1 MTSSKRKL
9 KRAEI
14 ESEPAE
20 PAAKT
25 HPVLQSFLLSLLFLT
40 CFLISCTPSTTPE
53 QIVDGFITVCEKSI
67 EKGSGREL
75 RNLIAED
82 YMDSSGRTKQA
93 LGAIASGYLLRNKAI
108 YCYRL
113 IDSVIINED
122 DSISARVLTA
132 LAAQPITD
140 VAILPQIN
148 SDIYWFDV
156 TIAEQNDEWKLI
168 NASWKKAMLEDF
180 FQ

>member
-1 MTSSKRKL
+1 M
-9 KRAEI
+9 
-14 ESEPAE
+14 
-20 PAAKT
+20 T
-25 HPVLQSFLLSLLFLT
+25 HPVLQSFFLFLLFLT
-40 CFLISCTPSTTPE
+40 GLLISCTPSTSPE
-53 QIVDGFITVCEKSI
+53 QIVDDFITACEKSI

-82 YMDSSGRTKQA
+82 YMDSAGRTKQD

-140 VAILPQIN
+140 VAILPQMN

-156 TIAEQNDEWKLI
+156 TIAERNNEWKLV
-168 NASWKKAMLEDF
+168 NASWRQAMLEDF

>member
-1 MTSSKRKL
+1 MKRV
-9 KRAEI
+9 EI
-14 ESEPAE
+14 EPEPAK
-20 PAAKT
+20 PNAKT
-25 HPVLQSFLLSLLFLT
+25 HSVLHSFFLPLLFLT

-53 QIVDGFITVCEKSI
+53 QIIDDFVSACEKSI

-82 YMDSSGRTKQA
+82 YMDSEGRTKQTVGA
-93 LGAIASGYLLRNKAI
+93 LASGYLLRNKAI
-108 YCYRL
+108 YCYWL

-122 DSISARVLTA
+122 DSLSARVLTA

-140 VAILPQIN
+140 LAILPQMN
-148 SDIYWFDV
+148 SDIYWFEI
-156 TIAEQNDEWKLI
+156 TIAEQDNEWKLV
-168 NASWKKAMLEDF
+168 NASWKQAMLEDF

>member
-1 MTSSKRKL
+1 LKKVEIASVSKEL
-9 KRAEI
+9 TAE
-14 ESEPAE
+14 
-20 PAAKT
+20 T
-25 HPVLQSFLLSLLFLT
+25 HPVLQSFFLPLLFLV
-40 CFLISCTPSTTPE
+40 CFLNSCTPSTTPE
-53 QIVDGFITVCEKSI
+53 QIVDNFVTACEKSV

-82 YMDSSGRTKQA
+82 YMDSAGRTKQD
-93 LGAIASGYLLRNKAI
+93 LGAIASGYLLRNKEI

-140 VAILPQIN
+140 VAILPQMN
-148 SDIYWFDV
+148 SDIYWFDI
-156 TIAEQNDEWKLI
+156 TIAEQNNDWKLV
-168 NASWKKAMLEDF
+168 NATWKQAMLEDF

>member
-1 MTSSKRKL
+1 M
-9 KRAEI
+9 
-14 ESEPAE
+14 
-20 PAAKT
+20 
-25 HPVLQSFLLSLLFLT
+25 
-40 CFLISCTPSTTPE
+40 PSTTPE
-53 QIVDGFITVCEKSI
+53 QIVDNFVTACEKSV

-82 YMDSSGRTKQA
+82 YMDSAGRTKQD
-93 LGAIASGYLLRNKAI
+93 LGAIASGYLLRNKEI

-140 VAILPQIN
+140 VAILPQMN
-148 SDIYWFDV
+148 SDIYWFDI
-156 TIAEQNDEWKLI
+156 TIAEQNNDWKLV
-168 NASWKKAMLEDF
+168 NATWKQAMLEDF